1 MHCTS
6 GSGYGV
12 ILRISPDIWYESR
25 SHAVLNMT
33 SLDRLR
39 TFHSFVLTFPYD
51 HVILRDTCPFING
64 FATPTFSF
72 NLYHLSDRRR
82 EHAGEQRGRLR
93 RGAGHPQHLRH
104 VLDQRLHRQRRTR
117 SLPLWGRGKDTYKIQ
132 VSLEQVSDMSI
143 LLRFHIFS
151 MIWLPS

>member
-1 MHCTS
+1 MMAQGSHPDILLTYKSCDGYESLCGNTWLRWSGVNDSHRVTLHCTS

-51 HVILRDTCPFING
+51 HVILRDTYPFING
-64 FATPTFSF
+64 FAFNFLIQSLSLIRSPTRACGWATGASPAESQWSSTFTTCSGPTTTQAT
-72 NLYHLSDRRR
+72 SD
-82 EHAGEQRGRLR
+82 
-93 RGAGHPQHLRH
+93 
-104 VLDQRLHRQRRTR
+104 
-117 SLPLWGRGKDTYKIQ
+117 
-132 VSLEQVSDMSI
+132 
-143 LLRFHIFS
+143 
-151 MIWLPS
+151 

>member
-1 MHCTS
+1 M
-6 GSGYGV
+6 
-12 ILRISPDIWYESR
+12 RISPDIWYESR
-25 SHAVLNMT
+25 SPALLNMT

-51 HVILRDTCPFING
+51 HVILRDTYLFINDLS
-64 FATPTFSF
+64 TVSPTFSF
-72 NLYHLSDRRR
+72 NLYLLSDRRR

-93 RGAGHPQHLRH
+93 RRASDPQHLRH

-132 VSLEQVSDMSI
+132 VSLEQVSDMPI
-143 LLRFHIFS
+143 LLIFNT
-151 MIWLPS
+151 I

>member
-1 MHCTS
+1 M
-6 GSGYGV
+6 
-12 ILRISPDIWYESR
+12 RISPDIWYESR

-51 HVILRDTCPFING
+51 HVILRDTYLFINDLS
-64 FATPTFSF
+64 TVSPTFSF

-93 RGAGHPQHLRH
+93 RRASDPQHLRH

-132 VSLEQVSDMSI
+132 VSLEQVSDMTMS
-143 LLRFHIFS
+143 RFHIFS
-151 MIWLPS
+151 MIWLTS